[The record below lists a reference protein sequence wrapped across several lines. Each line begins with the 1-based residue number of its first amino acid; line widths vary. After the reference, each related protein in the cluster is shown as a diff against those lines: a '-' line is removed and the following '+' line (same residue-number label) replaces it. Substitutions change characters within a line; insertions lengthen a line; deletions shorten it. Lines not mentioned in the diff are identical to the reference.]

1 MWLQYTIGVE
11 ESRYVNM
18 KSGRIWQGM
27 KERLR
32 TACVAAGAVLTA
44 FVPDALCA
52 NESSGTGST
61 SAYSFLEIPTSV
73 QVFSL
78 GGVNI
83 STIDTD
89 LTLADQ
95 NPALIG
101 PEIGMQA
108 AFNYMHY
115 LGSGNFAG
123 VRYGMGHGE
132 RAAWACGIQFLDY
145 GEFTRAD
152 EWGVTDG
159 TFHPKDIELN
169 GLYSH
174 DFNDRLRGGINIKMI
189 VSSYEHYS
197 ALAFAADLGLNYYN
211 DEHDTSLSIV
221 LKNMGGQV
229 KRFDRAYN
237 RLPFD
242 IQAGWTQGIG
252 SSDFSLSVTAWHLN
266 KWKLPYYTHN
276 DQNGTET
283 TELKSSF
290 VTNLMRHL
298 VFGVQY
304 RPSEKFFLGLGY
316 NYKMRTDMATYKRN
330 FLSGFSLGANFRV
343 KSWGFGV
350 AYAMPHKGGSEI
362 MINISSDIKELL
374 RR

>member
-1 MWLQYTIGVE
+1 MGMFGSIRACMGRRAA
-11 ESRYVNM
+11 SAGRGRGA
-18 KSGRIWQGM
+18 SGRWSGV
-27 KERLR
+27 LR
-32 TACVAAGAVLTA
+32 AAAVVCCA
-44 FVPDALCA
+44 AVPAWMSAADD
-52 NESSGTGST
+52 SQIGSTT

-73 QVFSL
+73 QAFSL

-89 LTLADQ
+89 VTLADQ

-115 LGSGNFAG
+115 MGSGNFAG
-123 VRYGMGHGE
+123 LRYGMSHGS
-132 RAAWACGIQFLDY
+132 RAAWACGIQYMDY
-145 GEFTRAD
+145 GAFTRAD

-159 TFHPKDIELN
+159 TFHPKDIELS

-174 DFNDRLRGGINIKMI
+174 DFNDKLRGGINIKMI

-197 ALAFAADLGLNYYN
+197 ALAFAADLGLNYY
-211 DEHDTSLSIV
+211 DGDHDTSLSLV

-229 KRFDRAYN
+229 KRFDKAYN

-242 IQAGWTQGIG
+242 IQLGWTQGIG
-252 SSDFSLSVTAWHLN
+252 SSGFAFSLTAWHLN
-266 KWKLPYYTHN
+266 RWKLPYYTHDEN
-276 DQNGTET
+276 SAEPDK
-283 TELKSSF
+283 LKDSF
-290 VTNLMRHL
+290 VSNLMRHL
-298 VFGVQY
+298 VFGLQY
-304 RPSEKFFLGLGY
+304 KPSDKFYLGFGY
-316 NYKMRTDMATYKRN
+316 NHKMRTDMATYKRN
-330 FLSGFSLGANFRV
+330 FLSGFSLGAGFKV

-350 AYAMPHKGGSEI
+350 AYAMPHKSGSEI
-362 MINISSDIKELL
+362 MINISSDIAELL

>member
-1 MWLQYTIGVE
+1 MI
-11 ESRYVNM
+11 M
-18 KSGRIWQGM
+18 KGWIRIIREGFSAIAG
-27 KERLR
+27 KS
-32 TACVAAGAVLTA
+32 AAAFVAVVAAVSPLASQASDDVASG
-44 FVPDALCA
+44 
-52 NESSGTGST
+52 SSSP
-61 SAYSFLEIPTSV
+61 YSFLEIPTSV
-73 QVFSL
+73 QAFGL

-83 STIDTD
+83 STIDND
-89 LTLADQ
+89 VTLADQ

-123 VRYGMGHGE
+123 LRYGMSHGE
-132 RAAWACGIQFLDY
+132 RAAWACGIQYLDY
-145 GEFTRAD
+145 GAFTRAD

-174 DFNDRLRGGINIKMI
+174 DFNDKLRGGINIKMI

-197 ALAFAADLGLNYYN
+197 ALAFAADLGLNYY
-211 DEHDTSLSIV
+211 DGEHDTSLSLV

-242 IQAGWTQGIG
+242 IQLGWTQGLG
-252 SSDFSLSVTAWHLN
+252 SSDFAISITAWHLN

-276 DQNGTET
+276 DQNGIES

-290 VTNLMRHL
+290 VSNLMRHL

-304 RPSEKFFLGLGY
+304 KPSDKFYLGLGY

-330 FLSGFSLGANFRV
+330 FLSGFSLGAGFKV

-350 AYAMPHKGGSEI
+350 AYAMPHKSGSEI
-362 MINISSDIKELL
+362 MINISSDIAELL